1 MTPHRLEPA
10 RDTARLHV
18 RTEIP
23 ESWDDWIGRAPV
35 TLRRRWISLAEGR
48 IPGGARTFGLSGPDG
63 DQVALVGGVME
74 APTGHVRF
82 DPQRVLSGGS
92 VDDGVVAEGPHP
104 WQGRPAEDLFPACVL
119 MGPNYESAPAGPG
132 ARDPRVL
139 RAYVRELLDWCREQ
153 GMRSVSALFLRPDYP
168 EFVDV
173 LRAEGFDIV
182 PMVDRSDMD
191 VTWDDLDG
199 YIAGLRRNR
208 RFAVRRELR
217 EIAAR
222 GIEISE
228 RPIGDD
234 EPDLVRL
241 RAQIVTKYGG
251 VPDAEREAGSF
262 RHLRDHFGPENVWV
276 VEARQRGALLSFTML
291 VRDGDQWTALMSG
304 TDYDHPDASFTY
316 FATMFYRPAELAPKQ
331 GITAIAYGLGT
342 VQAKRH
348 RGCTVSMLSAAGL
361 VLDRSD

>member
-1 MTPHRLEPA
+1 VTPHRPEPA
-10 RDTARLHV
+10 LGTAGLHV
-18 RTEIP
+18 RTDIP
-23 ESWDDWIGRAPV
+23 ESWDGWIDRAPV

-92 VDDGVVAEGPHP
+92 VADGVVADGPHP
-104 WQGRPAEDLFPACVL
+104 WKGLPADDLFPSCVL

-132 ARDPRVL
+132 SRDPRVL
-139 RAYVRELLDWCREQ
+139 RAYLEALLDWCRDQ

-168 EFVDV
+168 EFLDV
-173 LRAEGFDIV
+173 LRTAGFAVV

-191 VTWDDLDG
+191 VTWGDLDG
-199 YIAGLRRNR
+199 YIAGLRRNQ

-217 EIAAR
+217 EMAAR

-228 RPIGDD
+228 RPIGDE
-234 EPDLVRL
+234 EPELIPL
-241 RAQIVTKYGG
+241 RAQLVTKYGG
-251 VPDAEREAGSF
+251 VPDAKREADSF
-262 RHLRDHFGPENVWV
+262 RHLRDHFGPENVWI
-276 VEARQRGALLSFTML
+276 VEARQRDALLSFTML

-304 TDYDHPDASFTY
+304 TDYEHPDASFTY
-316 FATMFYRPAELAPKQ
+316 FATMFYRPAELAPGQ
-331 GITAIAYGLGT
+331 GITTIAYGLGT
-342 VQAKRH
+342 VQAKRL
-348 RGCTVSMLSAAGL
+348 RGCTVSTLSAAGL
-361 VLDRSD
+361 LLDRSD